1 MNFNSKEQQEISGW
15 LDYGWRMYGALIGRW
30 GGVDPMAETNLS
42 FFPFNYC
49 SNNAINRNDP
59 DGAWDDS

>member
-1 MNFNSKEQQEISGW
+1 MNFNIKEQQEISGW

-42 FFPFNYC
+42 FSPFQLLFQQCN
-49 SNNAINRNDP
+49 
-59 DGAWDDS
+59 